1 MKESIIRVKSFQ
13 FAIRVVNMFK
23 FLIDEKKE
31 YIMSKQLLRCGTS
44 IGANC
49 REGDYAQSK
58 ADFIHK
64 LSISQKECNET
75 MYWLELLNATNY
87 IDNLEYKSINT
98 DAVEIMKLLTAI
110 IVTSKKSLNIKH

>member
-13 FAIRVVNMFK
+13 FAIRIVNMFK
-23 FLIDEKKE
+23 FLSEEKKE

-49 REGDYAQSK
+49 REGVNAQSK

-64 LSISQKECNET
+64 LSIAQKECSET
-75 MYWLELLNATNY
+75 MYWLELLKATNY
-87 IDNLEYKSINT
+87 INDIENKIIYD

-110 IVTSKKSLNIKH
+110 IITSKKNV